1 MSANASSHPQ
11 HSDPAISVQ
20 QGAASPAAQH
30 PQQTL
35 GHVTHPSSDHAA
47 RTEQPR
53 RRGPFGRARSDEPRA
68 RFSQLWPYLI
78 ERKGIL
84 ITAAV
89 LSVVGALLTLC
100 QPLLLNVL
108 ITRVQNGEVL
118 GSLVWLV
125 VALLIAAGVI
135 TGVQY
140 YVLSR
145 TGEGVVLSSRQR
157 LVHKILRLP
166 ISEIDQRRT
175 GDLVSRVSSDT
186 TLLRAV
192 LTQGLVDAVGGVF
205 ILVGAIVGMLV
216 LDPLLFAL
224 TALVLVVAIVAVSL
238 VARQV
243 QSATREAQK
252 SVGALTAA
260 VERSVRAV
268 RTIRANGATARE
280 TAGILTDAH
289 QAYDRGLRIARLSAL
304 VGPTVQVAL
313 QAAVIVV
320 LGVGGLRVAAGV
332 ITIAQLVSF
341 VIFLFMMVM
350 PLASAAGAFTSV
362 QSALGALARIQE
374 VLDLPDEDAH
384 DRVRP
389 GSRELSSDG
398 AQPTDTTA
406 TAAHTSSVSAAV
418 PTGAAIA
425 LDQVTFRYPS
435 SAEDVLQSLSFSVAP
450 GTKTA
455 LVGPSGAGKSTVL
468 GLLERFYD
476 VQSGTV
482 QVDGVDVRSWDR
494 DLLRAQFGYVEQD
507 SPVLAGSLGD
517 NLRLAAPDA
526 TDEECLTVLR
536 EVNLEHLV
544 SRDDAG
550 LDASV
555 GEGGSLLSGGERQR
569 LALARV
575 LLAGPPILL
584 LDELTSS
591 LDGLNEELLKQAIA
605 HVAAERTLVVIAHR
619 LSTVIDS
626 DQIVVMQNG
635 KAVATGTHEQLLA
648 MSPLYREL
656 AEQQLLA

>member
-1 MSANASSHPQ
+1 MSANASAHPQ
-11 HSDPAISVQ
+11 QSDPAVSGQ
-20 QGAASPAAQH
+20 QGATSAAAQH
-30 PQQTL
+30 PQSGRPHTAKSADPTDRADLTDRADQ
-35 GHVTHPSSDHAA
+35 SDQSDQADQA
-47 RTEQPR
+47 DQADRQRPPK
-53 RRGPFGRARSDEPRA
+53 RRGPFSRARSNEPRA
-68 RFSQLWPYLI
+68 HFSQLWPYLV

-84 ITAAV
+84 IVAAV
-89 LSVVGALLTLC
+89 LSIVGALLTLC

-118 GSLVWLV
+118 GALVWLV
-125 VALLIAAGVI
+125 VAVLIVSGII

-157 LVHKILRLP
+157 LAHKILRLP
-166 ISEIDQRRT
+166 ISELDQRRT

-205 ILVGAIVGMLV
+205 ILIGAVVGMLV
-216 LDPLLFAL
+216 LDPLLFGL
-224 TALVLVVAIVAVSL
+224 TVLVLAVAIVAVSA

-280 TAGILTDAH
+280 TDGILADAH
-289 QAYDRGLRIARLSAL
+289 QAYDRGLRIARLSSM

-313 QAAVIVV
+313 QSAVLVV

-350 PLASAAGAFTSV
+350 PLVSAAGAFTSV

-374 VLDLPDEDAH
+374 VLDLPDEDAD
-384 DRVRP
+384 DRVRS
-389 GSRELSSDG
+389 GSPALPAD
-398 AQPTDTTA
+398 
-406 TAAHTSSVSAAV
+406 
-418 PTGAAIA
+418 AAIA
-425 LDQVTFRYPS
+425 LDQVSFRYPS
-435 SAEDVLQSLSFSVAP
+435 SADDVLHGLSLTVPA

-455 LVGPSGAGKSTVL
+455 LVGPSGAGKSTTL

-476 VQSGTV
+476 VQGGAV
-482 QVDGVDVRSWDR
+482 KVNGVDVRDWDR
-494 DLLRAQFGYVEQD
+494 DQLRAQFGYVEQD

-517 NLRLAAPDA
+517 NLRLAAPEA
-526 TDEECLTVLR
+526 TDDECLAVLR
-536 EVNLEHLV
+536 EVNLGHLV
-544 SRDDAG
+544 SRDEAG

-605 HVAAERTLVVIAHR
+605 HVAAGRTLVVIAHR

-626 DQIVVMQNG
+626 DQIVVMEHG
-635 KAVATGTHEQLLA
+635 EAVATGTHEQLLTT
-648 MSPLYREL
+648 SPLYREL